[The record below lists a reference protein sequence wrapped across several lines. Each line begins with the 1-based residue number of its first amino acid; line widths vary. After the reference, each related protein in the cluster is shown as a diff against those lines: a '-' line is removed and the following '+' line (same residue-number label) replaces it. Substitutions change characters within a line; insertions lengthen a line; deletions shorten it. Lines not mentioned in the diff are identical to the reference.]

1 MSGLPQVSRGTALE
15 TMIIFTTDMEALAA
29 FYQEGLELGSY
40 QRSPQH
46 MGQQVGPVY
55 LGFDEVE
62 SLEGNARAN
71 VSLWFTVENLQ
82 ATYDRLVGLGAS
94 VRYPP
99 VRKPWGGYLACVYD
113 PDGNMLGLSQR
124 EL

>member
-1 MSGLPQVSRGTALE
+1 MSSSQIDLQGTTLA
-15 TMIIFTTDMEALAA
+15 TVIMFTTDMEALAA
-29 FYQEGLELGSY
+29 FYRAGLELGPY
-40 QRSPQH
+40 DRSPKH

-55 LGFDEVE
+55 LGFDEVD
-62 SLEGNARAN
+62 SLEGDARAN
-71 VSLWFTVENLQ
+71 VSLWFTVDHLQ
-82 ATYDRLVGLGAS
+82 ATYDRLIGLGAS

-124 EL
+124 EP